1 MVRVSIEKLGV
12 RSVSEFNV
20 EMVERKGVGHP
31 DYIAD
36 AVSEAL
42 SLGLC
47 RYYLKKFGVIFHHN
61 VDKGLVVG
69 GKANPKFGGGEV
81 LEPINIIIAG
91 RAITEVK
98 TAKGLESIPIDELVN
113 KAAKGFIKRNFRFL
127 DPDKHVK
134 ITGMVRRGS
143 QDLVGIFNL
152 RRRSPLA
159 NDTSFGVGFAPLTA
173 TERLVFEAERL
184 LNSRGFKKKL
194 PEVGE
199 DIKVMGLR
207 LKNKVKLTIS
217 AAMISSLIP
226 DPNHYMNV
234 KEEVKRKVEDFA
246 AKIAG
251 NLEVDVQVNVG
262 DKPKARIFYLTVT
275 GTSAEMGDDGNTG
288 RGNRINGLIT
298 PCRQMSMEAAAGKNP
313 VSHVGKI
320 YNVLAKL
327 TAEKIYR
334 EVKGVKEVYV
344 KILSQIGK
352 PINKPQMVD
361 IQMLP
366 EKGYSL
372 TNIRADIKSIV
383 VEEVANVSK
392 FTEIILKS
400 KTELF

>member
-42 SLGLC
+42 SLGLS

-98 TAKGLESIPIDELVN
+98 TAEGLESIPIDELVN
-113 KAAKGFIKRNFRFL
+113 KAAKGFIKKNFRFL

-173 TERLVFEAERL
+173 TERLVF
-184 LNSRGFKKKL
+184 
-194 PEVGE
+194 
-199 DIKVMGLR
+199 
-207 LKNKVKLTIS
+207 
-217 AAMISSLIP
+217 
-226 DPNHYMNV
+226 
-234 KEEVKRKVEDFA
+234 
-246 AKIAG
+246 
-251 NLEVDVQVNVG
+251 
-262 DKPKARIFYLTVT
+262 
-275 GTSAEMGDDGNTG
+275 
-288 RGNRINGLIT
+288 
-298 PCRQMSMEAAAGKNP
+298 
-313 VSHVGKI
+313 
-320 YNVLAKL
+320 
-327 TAEKIYR
+327 
-334 EVKGVKEVYV
+334 
-344 KILSQIGK
+344 
-352 PINKPQMVD
+352 
-361 IQMLP
+361 
-366 EKGYSL
+366 
-372 TNIRADIKSIV
+372 
-383 VEEVANVSK
+383 
-392 FTEIILKS
+392 
-400 KTELF
+400 